1 MKRVVLEEDGTHLT
15 IRVERASGRRT
26 IEHIPA
32 RFLDFE
38 WFAERAIP
46 VRRSANYRKR
56 RNRIGHLWMAST
68 RTSVQFESL
77 LERSLL
83 LDLDYHPTVARV
95 WSQPFRLDGI
105 DSRRG
110 QRKVGVYPDLLV
122 QYTDKSLE
130 VIEAKTSRALD
141 QPKIEMFDGD
151 VHRHAEA
158 VDRWQNMNANFAF
171 EKSEYKKLGWKF
183 SVRSELGEARRKNLD
198 YISAYRNL
206 GDTDP
211 LIQQVL
217 SISSDL
223 GPVGVGELAATV
235 PGGFVAAM
243 PVVLHL
249 AWHHRLEI
257 NLDEPLSATTSVRV
271 PRTNRPALKV
281 AA

>member
-1 MKRVVLEEDGTHLT
+1 MASHKVPAMKRAVLEEDGTHLT

-26 IEHIPA
+26 IEHVPA

-83 LDLDYHPTVARV
+83 LDLDYV
-95 WSQPFRLDGI
+95 
-105 DSRRG
+105 
-110 QRKVGVYPDLLV
+110 
-122 QYTDKSLE
+122 
-130 VIEAKTSRALD
+130 
-141 QPKIEMFDGD
+141 
-151 VHRHAEA
+151 
-158 VDRWQNMNANFAF
+158 
-171 EKSEYKKLGWKF
+171 
-183 SVRSELGEARRKNLD
+183 
-198 YISAYRNL
+198 SAYRNL
-206 GDTDP
+206 GDADP
-211 LIQQVL
+211 LIEQVL

-235 PGGFVAAM
+235 PGGFIAAM